1 MEQNGSKKGDNN
13 MSITIKRNTGWQG
26 ISSKIQIEV
35 NGEKADSV
43 MENNSVDVELPD
55 GKAYIKVTQFGI
67 KSNEI
72 AVKEGDIIQITS
84 TRWVRM
90 SFPLIFII
98 SLFTIF
104 LPNLTYR
111 LTLFLILGAL
121 IVISIFL
128 FNGFHLSVFDRE
140 NR

>member
-1 MEQNGSKKGDNN
+1 

-26 ISSKIQIEV
+26 ISSKIQIQV

-55 GKAYIKVTQFGI
+55 GKAHIKVTQFGV

-72 AVKEGDIIQITS
+72 AVKEGDIIRITS
-84 TRWVRM
+84 TRWLRM

-98 SLFTIF
+98 SFLTIF

-111 LTLFLILGAL
+111 LTIFLSLWAL

-140 NR
+140 KR

>member
-1 MEQNGSKKGDNN
+1 MNQNGSKKGDNN

-26 ISSKIQIEV
+26 MDSKIQIEV
-35 NGEKADSV
+35 NGEKAASV

-55 GKAYIKVTQFGI
+55 GKAHIKVTQFGI

-72 AVKEGDIIQITS
+72 AVKEGDIILITS

-90 SFPLIFII
+90 SFPLMLIIFF
-98 SLFTIF
+98 LTIF

-111 LTLFLILGAL
+111 LTIIFILGAL

>member
-1 MEQNGSKKGDNN
+1 MKQNGSNKGGNN

-26 ISSKIQIEV
+26 MSSKIQIEV

-55 GKAYIKVTQFGI
+55 GKAHIKVTQFGI

-72 AVKEGDIIQITS
+72 AVKEGDIIRITS
-84 TRWVRM
+84 TRWIRM
-90 SFPLIFII
+90 SFPLVLIIFF
-98 SLFTIF
+98 LTIF
-104 LPNLTYR
+104 LPNLTYG
-111 LTLFLILGAL
+111 LTIFFVLGAL

>member
-1 MEQNGSKKGDNN
+1 MKQNGSNKGDNN

-26 ISSKIQIEV
+26 MSSKIQIEV
-35 NGEKADSV
+35 NGEKAYGI

-55 GKAYIKVTQFGI
+55 GKAHIKVTQFGM

-72 AVKEGDIIQITS
+72 AVKEGDIIRITS
-84 TRWVRM
+84 TKWVRM
-90 SFPLIFII
+90 SSPLILII
-98 SLFTIF
+98 SFLTIF

-111 LTLFLILGAL
+111 LTIFFILGAL
-121 IVISIFL
+121 IFISIFL

-140 NR
+140 N

>member
-1 MEQNGSKKGDNN
+1 

-26 ISSKIQIEV
+26 MVSKIQIEV
-35 NGEKADSV
+35 NGEKTGSV
-43 MENNSVDVELPD
+43 MENNSVDVEIPD
-55 GKAYIKVTQFGI
+55 GKAHIKVTQFGI

-72 AVKEGDIIQITS
+72 AVKEGDIIRITS
-84 TRWVRM
+84 TRWLRM

-98 SLFTIF
+98 SFLTIF
-104 LPNLTYR
+104 LPNLTYG
-111 LTLFLILGAL
+111 LTIFFILEAL

>member
-1 MEQNGSKKGDNN
+1 MKQNSSKKGDNN
-13 MSITIKRNTGWQG
+13 MSITVKRNTGWQG
-26 ISSKIQIEV
+26 IGSKIQIEV
-35 NGEKADSV
+35 NGEKADTV

-55 GKAYIKVTQFGI
+55 GKAHIKVTQFGI

-72 AVKEGDIIQITS
+72 AVKEGDIIRITS
-84 TRWVRM
+84 TRWLRM

-98 SLFTIF
+98 FFSTIF
-104 LPNLTYR
+104 FPNLTYR
-111 LTLFLILGAL
+111 LTIFLILGAL

-128 FNGFHLSVFDRE
+128 FNGFHLSFSDRE